1 MSLFKQDLNRAV
13 TISSYPCRR
22 AMRLSPKLA
31 AKLLA
36 LSCWLVLTC
45 LAVAQ
50 DLPPGKRLPS
60 VTMSPPRTIT
70 VTRGKPGTVDLHFR
84 IDGGFHINSNTP
96 TTEFLI
102 PTTLKLTAP
111 TDIVVGKVIYPP
123 GEQMSFPFAPD
134 EKLSVYTGVLV
145 LGVLVRPLVTV
156 VPGKYAFHGQL
167 KYQACDKAAC
177 YPPRQLPVDF
187 LIDVAKGSAA
197 RKRNPG
203 QSPHVHR

>member
-1 MSLFKQDLNRAV
+1 
-13 TISSYPCRR
+13 
-22 AMRLSPKLA
+22 
-31 AKLLA
+31 
-36 LSCWLVLTC
+36 
-45 LAVAQ
+45 
-50 DLPPGKRLPS
+50 
-60 VTMSPPRTIT
+60 MSPPRTIT

-187 LIDVAKGSAA
+187 LINVAKGSAA

>member
-1 MSLFKQDLNRAV
+1 
-13 TISSYPCRR
+13 
-22 AMRLSPKLA
+22 
-31 AKLLA
+31 
-36 LSCWLVLTC
+36 
-45 LAVAQ
+45 
-50 DLPPGKRLPS
+50 
-60 VTMSPPRTIT
+60 MSPPPTIT

-187 LIDVAKGSAA
+187 LINVAKGSAA